1 MMLDLYSSYSFIMLT
16 YGTGKIYLW
25 VLTHIR
31 VMVYVYSFVNIKCD
45 LSLFSSEFVCYAH
58 KRHELGSWSF

>member
-1 MMLDLYSSYSFIMLT
+1 LI

-31 VMVYVYSFVNIKCD
+31 LMAYVYSFVNLKCV
-45 LSLFSSEFVCYAH
+45 LRLFSSEFVCYAP
-58 KRHELGSWSF
+58 KGHELGS